1 MLHRATVAP
10 NTLGLL
16 KDLMQKPYLQ
26 DFRLVGGTSLSL
38 QIGHRISVDLDM
50 FCNEPFDSGELK
62 SLLADDFA
70 SVLVTLERTNTLTTT
85 INEVKTDCR
94 PVVFIRFKY
103 GFSYPTLIEDEI
115 RLANIKD
122 IAPMKLDAIS
132 GRGKKKDFFD
142 LYFLLQ
148 IFTLTDLLEFYQ
160 AKYQHTTLFHV
171 IKSINYFEEAEVEA
185 DPLVFDK
192 KITWAKVKKAISK
205 EVQKL

>member
-1 MLHRATVAP
+1 
-10 NTLGLL
+10 
-16 KDLMQKPYLQ
+16 MQKPYLQ

-50 FCNEPFDSGELK
+50 FCKEPFDSGELK
-62 SLLADDFA
+62 SHLADDFA
-70 SVLVTLERTNTLTTT
+70 SVLVMLERTNTLITT
-85 INEVKTDCR
+85 INEVKVD
-94 PVVFIRFKY
+94 FIRFKY
-103 GFSYPTLIEDEI
+103 GFSYPALEEDEI
-115 RLANIKD
+115 RLADMKD

-148 IFTLTDLLEFYQ
+148 QFTLAELLELYQ

-171 IKSINYFEEAEVEA
+171 IKSINYFEEAEEEA

-192 KITWAKVKKAISK
+192 KVSWAKVKKVISK
-205 EVQKL
+205 EIQKL